1 MGDEL
6 ALQRRLLFKEEAL
19 ALVDARRVGLA
30 IDELAVELAAEQ
42 VDFGART
49 MFCVHKL
56 ALLPHQAALHARQ
69 QFALLVVGDFC
80 GEPSARRVR
89 LGERHTGAPATNAD
103 LAPTEGRS
111 STAPGPQSPIAMAR
125 RRERTGPRVPSA
137 APGCGSPRKHV
148 AKRATPSAGVQC

>member
-1 MGDEL
+1 MGVDVEGDEGCFEIGRGRGGAVVGDEL

-56 ALLPHQAALHARQ
+56 ALLPHQAALHAR
-69 QFALLVVGDFC
+69 
-80 GEPSARRVR
+80 
-89 LGERHTGAPATNAD
+89 
-103 LAPTEGRS
+103 
-111 STAPGPQSPIAMAR
+111 
-125 RRERTGPRVPSA
+125 
-137 APGCGSPRKHV
+137 
-148 AKRATPSAGVQC
+148 